1 MDLQHRLTLEKDGYV
16 LLPGYMTAELLEEL
30 RQTVD
35 ALYASARQPKELIW
49 MRGAHVHADSATV
62 RRLVEIVLARVRTD

>member
-1 MDLQHRLTLEKDGYV
+1 MRWVPQIAPRPFMMVNALGDERF
-16 LLPGYMTAELLEEL
+16 PRRA
-30 RQTVD
+30 VD